1 VAFHA
6 SAKLDLAE
14 DGLGKNPSARPDI
27 GKCTF
32 SCKTRHE
39 KPQEKWN
46 FVEHLKTYKV
56 NSQQHFVPQMNESVL
71 KWHQGKCNV

>member
-1 VAFHA
+1 MP

-27 GKCTF
+27 GRCTF

-39 KPQEKWN
+39 KPQKKWN
-46 FVEHLKTYKV
+46 FTEHLKQRNKKYE
-56 NSQQHFVPQMNESVL
+56 QQSIAFKRTRRQMEHFQPTL
-71 KWHQGKCNV
+71 